1 MNCERKSLLE
11 YVNCNLCGADDAM
24 LLYLS
29 TLPKDRCFQDD
40 VQSFRC
46 TSSGYGVHPPIVQC
60 RSCGL
65 VYANPRYEKNA
76 ILHNYEEAID
86 RLYMDEREGRV
97 LTFRRNLSPLEK
109 LVRPVSARKLL
120 DIGCHIGVFLE
131 IAQERGWE
139 AWGIEPS
146 RWATEQAQRRGLRVT
161 ASILEEAGFTDEFFD
176 VVTMWDVI
184 EHLTDPTN
192 ELQEVNRVL
201 KKGGLIC
208 IHTMNIE
215 SLFARLMGPRW
226 PWLMEMHLYYFS
238 PCTLAKMLEKTGF
251 QVIQTITQGRFL
263 RLGYLIS
270 RFEPYSK
277 RASRLL
283 QRLAEALWLMGAPV
297 PINLGDLF
305 TTYARK
311 TMECPPHR

>member
-1 MNCERKSLLE
+1 ME
-11 YVNCNLCGADDAM
+11 YVNCNLCGANDAM
-24 LLYLS
+24 LLYPN
-29 TLPKDRCFQDD
+29 TLPKDRCFEDD

-46 TSSGYGVHPPIVQC
+46 TSSGYGVHPLIVQC

-65 VYANPRYEKNA
+65 VYANPRHEEST
-76 ILHNYEEAID
+76 ILHNYEEVID
-86 RLYMDEREGRV
+86 RLYMEEREGRV
-97 LTFRRNLSPLEK
+97 LTFRRNLRPLEK
-109 LVRPVSARKLL
+109 LVTPVPSRKLL
-120 DIGCHIGVFLE
+120 DVGCHMGVFLE

-139 AWGIEPS
+139 VWGVEPS
-146 RWATEQAQRRGLRVT
+146 HWATEQARRKGLRVM
-161 ASILEEAGFTDEFFD
+161 ASTLKKAGFADESFD
-176 VVTMWDVI
+176 VVTMWDVV
-184 EHLTDPTN
+184 EHLTNPAN

-201 KKGGLIC
+201 KKGALVC

-215 SLFARLMGPRW
+215 SLFARLMGSRW
-226 PWLMEMHLYYFS
+226 PWLMEMHLYYFT
-238 PCTLAKMLEKTGF
+238 PWTLAKMLEKTGF
-251 QVIQTITQGRFL
+251 QVIRTISQGRFL

-283 QRLAEALWLMGAPV
+283 QRLAEALQLTGVPV

-311 TMECPPHR
+311 T